1 MLEMGS
7 NLYQIEKSAMKSYG
21 GTSRGRWMEGKESMS
36 DELREGKINILVLI
50 MIG

>member
-1 MLEMGS
+1 MDEQVEVDGWS
-7 NLYQIEKSAMKSYG
+7 
-21 GTSRGRWMEGKESMS
+21 KESMS

>member
-1 MLEMGS
+1 M
-7 NLYQIEKSAMKSYG
+7 AMKSYG
-21 GTSRGRWMEGKESMS
+21 GTCRGHGGTGRGRWMENKESMS

>member
-1 MLEMGS
+1 M
-7 NLYQIEKSAMKSYG
+7 AMKSYG
-21 GTSRGRWMEGKESMS
+21 GSRSRWMESKESMS